1 MRTKLS
7 VSLLLAFLVGTG
19 SVFAQTISQP
29 ALQQLVNGVVKLDEI
44 PGATLTVAPLS
55 GSGAVFVQSG
65 VANLQSSTPFTQ
77 NMNVRIGSNTKTF
90 TATVI
95 LQLIG
100 SNAIIPGTNQPLT
113 LDTTATQVLGTTVL
127 ANVPY
132 ANQITMR
139 MLLNMTSGIY
149 DYNDDAFQELIYD
162 NPSAAWTPQQ
172 ILNTLAGKQPLYAP
186 SSSCAQCPNS
196 CVRNTNCWNYS
207 NTNYI
212 ILGMVIEKMT
222 NDTAASQFQKRIFTP
237 LNLNNTS
244 LPMTQAIPSPFS
256 NGYQAA
262 GLTTTCG
269 SAVGPAQQY
278 DDVTTCYNPTS
289 AWTAG
294 AMLSNTADM
303 QTWLKALVS
312 GSLLTP
318 AMQSARTTFVQGD
331 LEGIPIQYGLGL
343 IQVEAVQG
351 NTSSTFWGH
360 AGEFW
365 GFATVMMQ
373 GISSTCQIQIVDVV
387 NAMEGVDV
395 NGQIP
400 ASYAELFFGAGG
412 MICGGQTLGSTKRS
426 VQTLRSK
433 SAGPA
438 FWGHE
443 QD

>member
-1 MRTKLS
+1 MKMKFL
-7 VSLLLAFLVGTG
+7 VSLLLVAGNA
-19 SVFAQTISQP
+19 FAQTISQS
-29 ALQQLVNGVVKLDEI
+29 AMQQLVNAVVKNDQI
-44 PGATLTVAPLS
+44 PGAMLTVAPIS
-55 GSGAVFVQSG
+55 GSGAVNVQAG
-65 VANLQSSTPFTQ
+65 VASLQTSAPFAL
-77 NMNVRIGSNTKTF
+77 NMNQRIGSNTKTF

-113 LDTTATQVLGTTVL
+113 LDTTATQVLGTTAL
-127 ANVPY
+127 ANIPY

-172 ILNTLAGKQPLYAP
+172 ILSTLAGKQPIYP
-186 SSSCAQCPNS
+186 PGSSCAQCPTS

-222 NDTAASQFQKRIFTP
+222 NDTAANQFQQRIFTP
-237 LNLNNTS
+237 LGLTNTS
-244 LPMTQAIPSPFS
+244 LPMTAALPNPSS
-256 NGYQAA
+256 NGYQAS

-269 SAVGPAQQY
+269 SAVGPTQQY

-294 AMLSNTADM
+294 AMISNFADM

-318 AMQSARTTFVQGD
+318 AMQTARTTFVQGD

-351 NTSSTFWGH
+351 NASTTFWGH

-365 GFATVMMQ
+365 GYATVMMQ
-373 GISSTCQIQIVDVV
+373 GISSTCQIQIVDLV
-387 NAMEGVDV
+387 NAMEGVAV
-395 NGQIP
+395 NNVIP

-412 MICGGQTLGSTKRS
+412 VVCGGQTLGSTQRS

-438 FWGHE
+438 FWGHT
-443 QD
+443 Q